1 MNENPIFERLV
12 KDVDLGTV
20 FITRLGESQIKL
32 KVTMVMMEKVE
43 DVGLVGITLVLTGN
57 NEVKV
62 FCDDFIQDISQHHKG
77 CKFAYKVLNTNDD
90 TVFMLI
96 G

>member
-1 MNENPIFERLV
+1 MNGNPIFEKLV

-20 FITRLGESQIKL
+20 FIARLGESQIKL
-32 KVTMVMMEKVE
+32 KVTMVTMEKVE

-57 NEVKV
+57 NEMKV